1 MKSLAIIFM
10 CYLCF
15 AGTCLAQ
22 PVSKGTVYGT
32 KPTPTQVIEASKLE
46 AFMGNKVRITT
57 DIKGKVLKVTKQKG
71 GWFDIDAGNGKTI
84 TAHFSKYD
92 ITIPSELKGHYI
104 IAEGIAQKQFIA
116 DDGQHMAGDT
126 PVGKKQ
132 HTVNADP
139 KRSITFEVNGL
150 VVE

>member
-1 MKSLAIIFM
+1 M
-10 CYLCF
+10 CQ
-15 AGTCLAQ
+15 AQ
-22 PVSKGTVYGT
+22 QVSKGKVYGT
-32 KPTPTQVIEASKLE
+32 KPSPTEIIDASRLE
-46 AFMGNKVRITT
+46 TFMGNKTRITT

-71 GWFDIDAGNGKTI
+71 GWFDIDAGNGKI
-84 TAHFSKYD
+84 IAAHFSKYD

>member
-1 MKSLAIIFM
+1 MKAFSLVFIY
-10 CYLCF
+10 CLCL
-15 AGTCLAQ
+15 AGVCLAQ
-22 PVSKGTVYGT
+22 QVSKGTVYGT

-46 AFMGNKVRITT
+46 AFMGNKTRITT
-57 DIKGKVLKVTKQKG
+57 DIKGKVLKVTQQKG
-71 GWFDIDAGNGKTI
+71 GWFNIDAGNGKTI
-84 TAHFSKYD
+84 AAHFSKYD
-92 ITIPSELKGHYI
+92 IIIPSGLKGHYI

-116 DDGQHMAGDT
+116 DDMQHMAGDT
-126 PVGKKQ
+126 PAGKKQ